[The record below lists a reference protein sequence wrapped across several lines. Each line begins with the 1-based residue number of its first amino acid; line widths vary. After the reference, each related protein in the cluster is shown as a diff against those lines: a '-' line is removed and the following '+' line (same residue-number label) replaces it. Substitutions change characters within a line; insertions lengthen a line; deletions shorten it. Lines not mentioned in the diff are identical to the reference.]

1 MRRARAQSGRRQGI
15 FDLYRIDLR
24 FFVTA
29 LPAERFPLQSP
40 VMEEKLESSQ
50 IPGLK
55 SAAASG
61 NSRRR
66 RLVALV
72 LIGLVVV
79 AFMAIVQA
87 FSGGLPEVTP
97 DDLAQARLRWDQVR
111 PSNYDIRIVLSGRQI
126 GELVVAV
133 RDGQPVSM
141 TRNDVKVEHP
151 RTWRPWTVTGMF
163 QTLETDFENRAEAAK
178 KFGVEPKNVHIRC
191 QFDDEYGY
199 PERYLHQVYG
209 QHQDLEWTVVD
220 FQKK

>member
-1 MRRARAQSGRRQGI
+1 
-15 FDLYRIDLR
+15 
-24 FFVTA
+24 
-29 LPAERFPLQSP
+29 
-40 VMEEKLESSQ
+40 
-50 IPGLK
+50 
-55 SAAASG
+55 
-61 NSRRR
+61 
-66 RLVALV
+66 
-72 LIGLVVV
+72 
-79 AFMAIVQA
+79 MAIVKA
-87 FSGGLPEVTP
+87 FSGGLPEVTL

-126 GELVVAV
+126 GELFVAV

-151 RTWRPWTVTGMF
+151 RAWRPWTVTGMF
-163 QTLETDFENRAEAAK
+163 QTLETDFENRDEATK
-178 KFGVEPKNVHIRC
+178 KFGVEPENVHLRC